1 MTTSTGTQTAA
12 PRALH
17 KGAILAIILV
27 SYFMII
33 LDNSVIFTGLPSL
46 QAEFGMSATELAWV
60 QDAYTLV
67 FGGLLLVGARAG
79 DLLGRKRVFIFG
91 LIVFSTAS
99 LLIALAPASWFII
112 AARALQGMGAAI
124 VAPSALALITA
135 TFEDEERNRAVAWY
149 SAAAGI
155 GASLGMV
162 VGGAAASLFSWRAG
176 FFINVPI
183 GIAMLLLAPRFLP
196 DGGKQS
202 GRFDVLGALASMLG
216 VGALVF
222 AILFGAEFGWDGPV
236 PYLSAGFALVA
247 LALFVF
253 IESRAVQPI
262 VPLQLF
268 ASRIRTGAYVAR
280 LLYLASMIG
289 FFYFTSQF
297 LQLVFGFTPIEAGL
311 AFLPMTIVNFFVALG
326 IPRLVRRL
334 GGTIVLV
341 AGVVLTLAGMVWLS
355 RVTGDSSYVVSVA
368 LPMVLIGAGQGLALA
383 PLTSFGIVGADA
395 ADAGAASGVVNTFH
409 QIGSSLGLGIL
420 VAIGSAAASNATPGA
435 AAVAAEVST
444 ALLGASAFLAIATA
458 VILFTIV
465 PATRR
470 R

>member
-1 MTTSTGTQTAA
+1 MTTTTGTQTVAS
-12 PRALH
+12 RALH
-17 KGAILAIILV
+17 KGAMLAIVLV

-79 DLLGRKRVFIFG
+79 DLLGRKPVFITG
-91 LIVFSTAS
+91 LIIFSTAS
-99 LLIALAPASWFII
+99 LLIAIAPASWLII
-112 AARALQGMGAAI
+112 AARALQGIGAAI
-124 VAPSALALITA
+124 VAPSSLALITA
-135 TFEDEERNRAVAWY
+135 SFEGEERNRAVAWY

-196 DGGKQS
+196 GGGKQS
-202 GRFDVLGALASMLG
+202 GRFDVLGAVASMLG

-222 AILFGAEFGWDGPV
+222 AILFGAEFGWDSPV
-236 PYLSAGFALVA
+236 PYLSAAFAVVA

-253 IESRAVQPI
+253 IESRAAQPI
-262 VPLQLF
+262 VPLHLF
-268 ASRIRTGAYVAR
+268 SSPVRTGAYVTR

-297 LQLVFGFTPIEAGL
+297 LQLVFGFTPVQAGL
-311 AFLPMTIVNFFVALG
+311 AFLPMTIVNFVVALA
-326 IPRLVRRL
+326 IPRLVRRF
-334 GGTIVLV
+334 GGTIILV
-341 AGVVLTLAGMVWLS
+341 VGVVVTLAGIFWLS
-355 RVTGDSSYVVSVA
+355 RVTADSSYLVSVA

-383 PLTSFGIVGADA
+383 PLTSFGIAGADA
-395 ADAGAASGVVNTFH
+395 SDAGAASGVLNTFH

-420 VAIGSAAASNATPGA
+420 VAIGTAAASSATAGA
-435 AAVAAEVST
+435 AAVTAEVST